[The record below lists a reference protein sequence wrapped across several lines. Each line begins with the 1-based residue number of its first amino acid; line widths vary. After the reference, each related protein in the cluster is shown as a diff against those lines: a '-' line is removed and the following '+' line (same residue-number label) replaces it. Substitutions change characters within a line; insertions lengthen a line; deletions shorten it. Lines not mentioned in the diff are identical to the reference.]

1 MCFLHVY
8 VSIYKKNRHLKTLL
22 QLLFSLYSTTGSR
35 KIKAIPLHERF
46 NSLVEINRNE
56 TLDQL
61 IKGSILEPCGV
72 VGTTFPN
79 DVSINYFIKE
89 FFYFTFHPKLIIFH
103 FSANRFSFWITRKTK
118 IRFVGFKYSTRQ
130 RSWNTRLC

>member
-1 MCFLHVY
+1 MHVVY

-79 DVSINYFIKE
+79 DVSIYYLIKE
-89 FFYFTFHPKLIIFH
+89 FFYFTFHPKWIIFH

-118 IRFVGFKYSTRQ
+118 IRFVGFKYSTRK

>member
-1 MCFLHVY
+1 MSHFPQYIYFLINWHF
-8 VSIYKKNRHLKTLL
+8 LKTLFNY
-22 QLLFSLYSTTGSR
+22 LLFSLYSSTGSR
-35 KIKAIPLHERF
+35 HLKAIPLHQRF

-79 DVSINYFIKE
+79 DVSTYNI
-89 FFYFTFHPKLIIFH
+89 
-103 FSANRFSFWITRKTK
+103 
-118 IRFVGFKYSTRQ
+118 
-130 RSWNTRLC
+130 